1 LRLAATRRS
10 NEDGRAALLAE
21 ELAGRNGLG
30 AINRAVDDA
39 TLDTLR
45 RVPLFADLDPVEL
58 RSIADA
64 MHRRIFHAGETVT
77 AEGGA
82 GDGFFVVVSGE
93 AEVTVQGQ
101 RRGTVEPGD
110 FFGEIALLRDVPRT
124 ATVRAIDEL
133 VLYALERDD
142 FLAAV
147 TGHAPSRAAADTI
160 VAARLPAGAAL

>member
-1 LRLAATRRS
+1 
-10 NEDGRAALLAE
+10 
-21 ELAGRNGLG
+21 
-30 AINRAVDDA
+30 VDDA
-39 TLDTLR
+39 TVETLG
-45 RVPLFADLDPVEL
+45 RVPLFADLDGAEL

-110 FFGEIALLRDVPRT
+110 FFGEIALLQGLDRT
-124 ATVRAIDEL
+124 ATVTATSDLHCFALTPIDFRTVVERSPSIAL
-133 VLYALERDD
+133 KVLQ
-142 FLAAV
+142 
-147 TGHAPSRAAADTI
+147 SMS
-160 VAARLPAGAAL
+160 ARLA